1 MFLHNNW
8 KNGWCFLTTVSFFYW
23 LLADRMSFC
32 YTIFERRR
40 SWSFGSWLEFPPR
53 VWLTLPNRRHAEKR
67 AAITKSDNASDFG
80 QKHCYYIPLNLKG
93 DCNTLM
99 LLVSLNDWFYRCPPT
114 SGPFVLHRFRVFP
127 LPANRP
133 AQRPTPTFGFYV
145 SATRAEWCP
154 LSFSYYMKN
163 PWKTQDVN
171 DKKITLDERLS
182 SSVSFIISGFMLAVS
197 RDALPNICIAAGN
210 LSPRRGLTV
219 SPWRG
224 RDTLPSIWTCWYLP
238 SPTGAQLLRAA
249 TRYSC
254 GTCPLY
260 S

>member
-1 MFLHNNW
+1 M
-8 KNGWCFLTTVSFFYW
+8 
-23 LLADRMSFC
+23 
-32 YTIFERRR
+32 FERRR
-40 SWSFGSWLEFPPR
+40 SWSFGSRLEFPPR
-53 VWLTLPNRRHAEKR
+53 VRLTLPNRRHAEKR

-99 LLVSLNDWFYRCPPT
+99 LLASLNDWFFRCPPT
-114 SGPFVLHRFRVFP
+114 VTPKVVHRFRVFP

-154 LSFSYYMKN
+154 LPYFYYRKFLKKMQGDNDLQAKKN
-163 PWKTQDVN
+163 HAGQ
-171 DKKITLDERLS
+171 LLS
-182 SSVSFIISGFMLAVS
+182 SSASFSKSGFMLAVS
-197 RDALPNICIAAGN
+197 RDILPNICIAAGN

-224 RDTLPSIWTCWYLP
+224 RDTLPSIWKCWYLP

-254 GTCPLY
+254 GTYPLY